1 MPQALTERA
10 LQDKREGKEPMEK
23 ISASKLLAGLV
34 PAGSIPEEVQV
45 ESVTTDS
52 REVRPGCIFVAFP
65 GEKFDGHDFAAKALE
80 NGAVYVVVNHPV
92 EGVPAEKAILC
103 PDSYHAMMVMGANY
117 RSQYKSTQITPV
129 ITLVLYFG
137 TEKRWQYPQNLKAL
151 MDIPDGLESY
161 VNDYWIHVF
170 EIAWLADEQINMF
183 QSDFRVVA
191 RYFSE
196 KRKNKDYVP
205 HDKTILRHIDAVL
218 KLLAVMSGDHRYETI
233 LADPEQK
240 GKVKTMDDALTRVI
254 NEGHARGL
262 AEGRNEGLAEGLIKG
277 QVKILVSLCRSGNI
291 SVEIAADQL
300 KISTDEFRK
309 YLDNDTADSQ
319 KA

>member
-1 MPQALTERA
+1 MLGLEHQTE
-10 LQDKREGKEPMEK
+10 PEK
-23 ISASKLLAGLV
+23 QMA
-34 PAGSIPEEVQV
+34 
-45 ESVTTDS
+45 
-52 REVRPGCIFVAFP
+52 VRVIGY
-65 GEKFDGHDFAAKALE
+65 E
-80 NGAVYVVVNHPV
+80 
-92 EGVPAEKAILC
+92 
-103 PDSYHAMMVMGANY
+103 GANY
-117 RSQYKSTQITPV
+117 RNQYKAKQITPV

-161 VNDYWIHVF
+161 VNDYHIHVF
-170 EIAWLADEQINMF
+170 EIAWLTDEQINMF

-196 KRKNKDYVP
+196 KRKNKNYVP

-240 GKVKTMDDALTRVI
+240 GKVKTMDEALTKVI

-262 AEGRNEGLAEGLIKG
+262 AEGQI
-277 QVKILVSLCRSGNI
+277 KILVSLCRSGNI

-309 YLDNDTADSQ
+309 YLDSDMTDY
-319 KA
+319 

>member
-1 MPQALTERA
+1 M
-10 LQDKREGKEPMEK
+10 GEK
-23 ISASKLLAGLV
+23 DISEKLLADYEDVFADIVNVLLFHGERRVHPDSLRSTKTV
-34 PAGSIPEEVQV
+34 SHYKAD
-45 ESVTTDS
+45 DS
-52 REVRPGCIFVAFP
+52 RLHEQERDILKAWTDGRIQIALLGLEHQTEPEKQMSVRVIGY
-65 GEKFDGHDFAAKALE
+65 E
-80 NGAVYVVVNHPV
+80 
-92 EGVPAEKAILC
+92 
-103 PDSYHAMMVMGANY
+103 GANY
-117 RSQYKSTQITPV
+117 RSQYKAKQITPV

-137 TEKRWQYPQNLKAL
+137 TAKRWQYPQNLKAL
-151 MDIPDGLESY
+151 MDIPDGLEPY
-161 VNDYWIHVF
+161 VNDYHIHVF
-170 EIAWLADEQINMF
+170 EIAWLTDEQISMF

>member
-1 MPQALTERA
+1 M
-10 LQDKREGKEPMEK
+10 GEK
-23 ISASKLLAGLV
+23 DISEKLLADYEDVFADIVNVLLFHGERRVHPDALRSTKTV
-34 PAGSIPEEVQV
+34 SHYKAD
-45 ESVTTDS
+45 DS
-52 REVRPGCIFVAFP
+52 RLHEQERDILKAWTDGRIQIALLGLEHQTEPEKQMAVRVIGY
-65 GEKFDGHDFAAKALE
+65 E
-80 NGAVYVVVNHPV
+80 
-92 EGVPAEKAILC
+92 
-103 PDSYHAMMVMGANY
+103 GANY

-161 VNDYWIHVF
+161 VNDYHIHVF
-170 EIAWLADEQINMF
+170 EIAWLTNEQINMF

-205 HDKTILRHIDAVL
+205 HDKTILKHIDAVL

-240 GKVKTMDDALTRVI
+240 GKVKTMDDALTKVI

-262 AEGRNEGLAEGLIKG
+262 AEGRNEGLAKGRNEGLAVGLIKG

-309 YLDNDTADSQ
+309 YLDNDTADSD
-319 KA
+319 

>member
-1 MPQALTERA
+1 M
-10 LQDKREGKEPMEK
+10 GEK
-23 ISASKLLAGLV
+23 DISEKLLADYEDVFADIVNVLLFHGERRVHPDSLRSTKTV
-34 PAGSIPEEVQV
+34 SHYKAD
-45 ESVTTDS
+45 DS
-52 REVRPGCIFVAFP
+52 RLHEQERDI
-65 GEKFDGHDFAAKALE
+65 
-80 NGAVYVVVNHPV
+80 
-92 EGVPAEKAILC
+92 
-103 PDSYHAMMVMGANY
+103 
-117 RSQYKSTQITPV
+117 
-129 ITLVLYFG
+129 
-137 TEKRWQYPQNLKAL
+137 LKAWTDGRIQIAL
-151 MDIPDGLESY
+151 LGLEPY
-161 VNDYWIHVF
+161 VNDYHIHVF
-170 EIAWLADEQINMF
+170 EIAWLTDEQISMF

-240 GKVKTMDDALTRVI
+240 GKVKTMDDALTKVI
-254 NEGHARGL
+254 NEGHAKGLAEGRNEGL

>member
-1 MPQALTERA
+1 M
-10 LQDKREGKEPMEK
+10 GEK
-23 ISASKLLAGLV
+23 DISEKLLADYEDVFADIVNVLLFHGERRVHPDSLRSTKTV
-34 PAGSIPEEVQV
+34 SHYKAD
-45 ESVTTDS
+45 DS
-52 REVRPGCIFVAFP
+52 RLHEQERDILKAWTDGRIQIALLGREHQTEPEKQMAVRVIGY
-65 GEKFDGHDFAAKALE
+65 E
-80 NGAVYVVVNHPV
+80 
-92 EGVPAEKAILC
+92 
-103 PDSYHAMMVMGANY
+103 GANY
-117 RSQYKSTQITPV
+117 RSQYKAKQITPV

-151 MDIPDGLESY
+151 MDIPDGLEPY
-161 VNDYWIHVF
+161 VNDYHIHVF
-170 EIAWLADEQINMF
+170 EIAWLTDEQISMF

-240 GKVKTMDDALTRVI
+240 GKVKTMDDALTKVI
-254 NEGHARGL
+254 NEGHARGLAEGRNEGL

-277 QVKILVSLCRSGNI
+277 QVKILVSLCRSRNI

-309 YLDNDTADSQ
+309 YLDSDMTDY
-319 KA
+319 

>member
-1 MPQALTERA
+1 M
-10 LQDKREGKEPMEK
+10 GEK
-23 ISASKLLAGLV
+23 DISEKLLADYEDVFADIVNVLLFHGERRVHPDSLQSTNTV
-34 PAGSIPEEVQV
+34 SHYKAD
-45 ESVTTDS
+45 DS
-52 REVRPGCIFVAFP
+52 RLHEQERDILKAWIDGRIQIALLGLEHQTEPEKQMAVRVIGY
-65 GEKFDGHDFAAKALE
+65 E
-80 NGAVYVVVNHPV
+80 
-92 EGVPAEKAILC
+92 
-103 PDSYHAMMVMGANY
+103 GANY
-117 RSQYKSTQITPV
+117 RSQYKAKQITPV

-161 VNDYWIHVF
+161 VNDYRIHVF
-170 EIAWLADEQINMF
+170 EIAWLAEEQINMF

-205 HDKTILRHIDAVL
+205 HDKTSLRHIDAVL

-240 GKVKTMDDALTRVI
+240 GEVRTMDEALTKVI

-262 AEGRNEGLAEGLIKG
+262 AEGRNEGLAKG
-277 QVKILVSLCRSGNI
+277 HAEERIELLVSLCKSGHI
-291 SVEIAADQL
+291 SIDIAAAQMH
-300 KISTDEFRK
+300 ISTDEFQK
-309 YLDNDTADSQ
+309 YLDMDYSETEPETTEKELLAPTLNG
-319 KA
+319 

>member
-1 MPQALTERA
+1 M
-10 LQDKREGKEPMEK
+10 GEK
-23 ISASKLLAGLV
+23 DISEKLLADYEDVFADIVNVLLFHGERRVHPDSLRSTKTV
-34 PAGSIPEEVQV
+34 SHYKAD
-45 ESVTTDS
+45 DS
-52 REVRPGCIFVAFP
+52 RLHEQERDILKAWTDGRIQIALLGLEHQTEPEKQMAVRVIGY
-65 GEKFDGHDFAAKALE
+65 E
-80 NGAVYVVVNHPV
+80 
-92 EGVPAEKAILC
+92 
-103 PDSYHAMMVMGANY
+103 GANY

-129 ITLVLYFG
+129 ITLILYFG
-137 TEKRWQYPQNLKAL
+137 TEKPWQYPQNLKAL
-151 MDIPDGLESY
+151 MDIPDGLEPY
-161 VNDYWIHVF
+161 VNDYHIHVF
-170 EIAWLADEQINMF
+170 EIAWLTDEQISMF

-240 GKVKTMDDALTRVI
+240 GKVKTMDDALTKVI
-254 NEGHARGL
+254 NEGHARGLAEGRNEGL

>member
-1 MPQALTERA
+1 MKSNLFCTTFLSHFLLMFVISQICCFLQKGALLGRERYFRKAALLGLEHQTE
-10 LQDKREGKEPMEK
+10 PEK
-23 ISASKLLAGLV
+23 QMA
-34 PAGSIPEEVQV
+34 
-45 ESVTTDS
+45 
-52 REVRPGCIFVAFP
+52 VRVIGY
-65 GEKFDGHDFAAKALE
+65 E
-80 NGAVYVVVNHPV
+80 
-92 EGVPAEKAILC
+92 
-103 PDSYHAMMVMGANY
+103 GANY
-117 RSQYKSTQITPV
+117 RSQYKAKQITPV

-161 VNDYWIHVF
+161 VNDYHIHVF
-170 EIAWLADEQINMF
+170 EIAWLTDEQINMF

-196 KRKNKDYVP
+196 KRKNKNYVP

-240 GKVKTMDDALTRVI
+240 GKVNTMDDALTRVI

-277 QVKILVSLCRSGNI
+277 QIKILVSLCRSGNI

-309 YLDNDTADSQ
+309 YLDSDMTDY
-319 KA
+319 

>member
-1 MPQALTERA
+1 VHPDSLRSTKTVSHYKA
-10 LQDKREGKEPMEK
+10 D
-23 ISASKLLAGLV
+23 
-34 PAGSIPEEVQV
+34 
-45 ESVTTDS
+45 DS
-52 REVRPGCIFVAFP
+52 RLHEQERDILKAWTDGRIQIALLGLEHQTEPEKQMAVRVIGY
-65 GEKFDGHDFAAKALE
+65 E
-80 NGAVYVVVNHPV
+80 
-92 EGVPAEKAILC
+92 
-103 PDSYHAMMVMGANY
+103 GANY
-117 RSQYKSTQITPV
+117 RSQYKAKQITPV

-161 VNDYWIHVF
+161 VNDYHIHVF
-170 EIAWLADEQINMF
+170 EIAWLTDEQINMF

-196 KRKNKDYVP
+196 KRKNKNYVP

-240 GKVKTMDDALTRVI
+240 GKVNTMDDALTRVI

-262 AEGRNEGLAEGLIKG
+262 AEGQI
-277 QVKILVSLCRSGNI
+277 KILVSLCRSGNI

-309 YLDNDTADSQ
+309 YLDSDMTDY
-319 KA
+319 

>member
-1 MPQALTERA
+1 M
-10 LQDKREGKEPMEK
+10 GEK
-23 ISASKLLAGLV
+23 DISEKLLADYEDVFADIVNVLLFHGERRVHPDSLRSTKTV
-34 PAGSIPEEVQV
+34 SHYKAD
-45 ESVTTDS
+45 DS
-52 REVRPGCIFVAFP
+52 RLHEQERDILKAWTDGRIQIALLGLEHQTEPEKQMAVR
-65 GEKFDGHDFAAKALE
+65 E
-80 NGAVYVVVNHPV
+80 
-92 EGVPAEKAILC
+92 
-103 PDSYHAMMVMGANY
+103 GANY
-117 RSQYKSTQITPV
+117 RSQYKAKQITPV

-161 VNDYWIHVF
+161 VNDYHIHVF
-170 EIAWLADEQINMF
+170 EIAWLTDEQINMF

-196 KRKNKDYVP
+196 KRKNKNYVP
-205 HDKTILRHIDAVL
+205 HDKTILRHMDAVL

-240 GKVKTMDDALTRVI
+240 GKVNTMDDALTRVI

-277 QVKILVSLCRSGNI
+277 QIKILVSLCRSGNI

-309 YLDNDTADSQ
+309 YLDSNMTDY
-319 KA
+319 